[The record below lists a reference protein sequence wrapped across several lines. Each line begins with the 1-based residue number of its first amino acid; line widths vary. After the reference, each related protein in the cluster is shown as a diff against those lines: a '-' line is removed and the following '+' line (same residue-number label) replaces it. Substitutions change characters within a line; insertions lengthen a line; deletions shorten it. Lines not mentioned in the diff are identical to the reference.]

1 MTPMKPLTQ
10 GTPGP
15 EVIEGCEACDRAFA
29 LSYHYSRGHDLV
41 EEMVAS
47 KYWVLGR
54 NRPAMRI
61 EMVSLPLF
69 GDGVGVLFPYFDVK
83 RVEDM
88 TADEYVTSVEE
99 GAHDIL
105 GELSDNE
112 YLARRAIGGTMPH
125 LNHVFEELGMH
136 HVEHKVPVK
145 VLKSIEDKARKATVK
160 NNTTV
165 AESKK
170 RRGSVAAKAISK
182 K

>member
-1 MTPMKPLTQ
+1 MKPLTQ
-10 GTPGP
+10 ATLGPGTA
-15 EVIEGCEACDRAFA
+15 EGREAYDRAFA
-29 LSYHYSRGHDLV
+29 LAYRYFRGGDLV

-105 GELSDNE
+105 GELSDKE

-145 VLKSIEDKARKATVK
+145 VLKSIEDKAKKAATK
-160 NNTTV
+160 NNTTA

-170 RRGSVAAKAISK
+170 RRGIGVAKAVSK